1 MKIGRGGRKEK
12 AGVGVKLVDMFEL
25 PKEVVFNLPIIQ
37 ALGSED
43 ISITNYKGLVEY
55 SGECVRVNAGAGVIR
70 FEGAG
75 LVLRQVTSETISLSG
90 RIRKIE
96 FLQ

>member
-1 MKIGRGGRKEK
+1 MAGRLGKR
-12 AGVGVKLVDMFEL
+12 LVEMFEL

-37 ALGSED
+37 AVGSED
-43 ISITNYKGLVEY
+43 INITNYKGLLEY
-55 SGECVRVNAGAGVIR
+55 NSECVRVTVGSGIIR

-75 LVLRQVTSETISLSG
+75 LILRQITSETISISG
-90 RIRKIE
+90 RVKKIE